1 MDHDSVL
8 PSGSPPELPPTEREG
23 AIARF
28 FQFRDHG
35 TTLNTEI
42 LAGVTTFMTMA
53 YILVV
58 NPAILS
64 KAVFLKESGDLF
76 GELTIATAVS
86 AAIAT
91 LVMGLAANYPFA
103 LAPGMGLNAYFAFS
117 VVLGLG
123 MPWPVALAAVLV
135 EGIIFILL
143 SLSNARGQIVTAI
156 PSGLKHAAA
165 AGIGLFLAYI
175 ALSGNPE
182 TGGAGIIIP
191 DAATTTSLSAL
202 NQPPTLLAIVG
213 IGITSGLVVRRVK
226 GALLWGILATAVLGW
241 IVGAAAPPKS
251 LMALP
256 QWPVDLIF
264 QAFSGLAQIPQVGGL
279 EFAAVV
285 FVFLFVDVFDTVGTL
300 AGVAVKTGYINE
312 QGELPKAKAA
322 FFADAVGTTAGA
334 ILGTS
339 TVTTYIESAAGI
351 AEGGRTGFTAVVT
364 AGLFL
369 LSVLFIP
376 LFAAI
381 PGFATAPT
389 LIIVGV
395 LMAGSL
401 RQIRWDDPAE
411 SIPAFLTVI
420 MMPLSYSIAEG
431 LAAGFITYPLL
442 KAAQGKAREV
452 TPALWILAGVFLI
465 RFVWRAIA
473 GE

>member
-1 MDHDSVL
+1 MDHDSGL
-8 PSGSPPELPPTEREG
+8 PSGSPAELPPTEG

-64 KAVFLKESGDLF
+64 NAVFLNESGDLF
-76 GELTIATAVS
+76 GELTIATAIS

-91 LVMGLAANYPFA
+91 LIMGLAANYPFA

-143 SLSNARGQIVTAI
+143 SLSNVRGKIVTAI
-156 PSGLKHAAA
+156 PSGLKHASA

-182 TGGAGIIIP
+182 TGGAGIIVP
-191 DAATTTSLSAL
+191 NAATTTGLSAL
-202 NQPPTLLAIVG
+202 NQPPTVLALVG
-213 IGITSGLVVRRVK
+213 LVITSVLVVRRIK

-241 IVGAAAPPKS
+241 IVGAAAPPTG
-251 LMALP
+251 LIALP
-256 QWPVDLIF
+256 QWPVDLVF
-264 QAFSGLAQIPQVGGL
+264 QAFSGLAQVPQVGGL

-285 FVFLFVDVFDTVGTL
+285 FVFLFVDLFDTVGTL

-312 QGELPKAKAA
+312 RGELPKAKAA
-322 FFADAVGTTAGA
+322 FFADAIGTTVGA
-334 ILGTS
+334 IAGTS
-339 TVTTYIESAAGI
+339 TVTTYIESAAGVS
-351 AEGGRTGFTAVVT
+351 EGGRTGFTAVVA

-369 LSVLFIP
+369 VSVLLVP
-376 LFAAI
+376 LFTAI

-420 MMPLSYSIAEG
+420 IMPLSYSIAEG

-452 TPALWILAGVFLI
+452 TPALWILAVVFLI

>member
-1 MDHDSVL
+1 MDHDSGL
-8 PSGSPPELPPTEREG
+8 PPGSPSELPPTEG

-64 KAVFLKESGDLF
+64 KAMFLNEAGDLF
-76 GELTIATAVS
+76 GELTIATAVA

-91 LVMGLAANYPFA
+91 LIMGLAANYPFA

-143 SLSNARGQIVTAI
+143 SLSNVRGKIVTAI
-156 PSGLKHAAA
+156 PSGLKHASA
-165 AGIGLFLAYI
+165 AGIGMFLAYI

-182 TGGAGIIIP
+182 TGGAGIIV
-191 DAATTTSLSAL
+191 ANEATTTGLSAL
-202 NQPPTLLAIVG
+202 NQPPTILALVG
-213 IGITSGLVVRRVK
+213 LVITSVLVVRRIK
-226 GALLWGILATAVLGW
+226 GALLWGILATAILGW
-241 IVGAAAPPKS
+241 IVGAAAPPAS
-251 LMALP
+251 LIALP
-256 QWPVDLIF
+256 QFPVDLIF
-264 QAFSGLAQIPQVGGL
+264 QAFNGLAQIPQVGGL

-285 FVFLFVDVFDTVGTL
+285 FVFLFVDLFDTVGTL

-312 QGELPKAKAA
+312 RGELPKAKAA
-322 FFADAVGTTAGA
+322 FFADAIGTTVGA
-334 ILGTS
+334 IVGTS
-339 TVTTYIESAAGI
+339 TVTTYIESAAGVS
-351 AEGGRTGFTAVVT
+351 EGGRTGFTAVVT

-369 LSVLFIP
+369 VSVLLVP
-376 LFAAI
+376 LFVAI

-420 MMPLSYSIAEG
+420 IMPLSYSIAEG

-452 TPALWILAGVFLI
+452 TPALWILAVVFVI

-473 GE
+473 GG